1 MLTAHALP
9 VRLASPLP
17 VGALLAAMARDKKVR
32 AGLPRFVVLTS
43 LGEAFTRDG
52 LDSAM
57 IEAVWREVGAG

>member
-1 MLTAHALP
+1 
-9 VRLASPLP
+9 
-17 VGALLAAMARDKKVR
+17 MARDKKVR